1 MNAKEYNIVVTVVCK
16 LKIKTE
22 PQLSDQTKM
31 PISQQHG
38 ADVRGTLHIS
48 VPHKAASVHLLI
60 FLKTKPKQTLK
71 TKPTFFYIN
80 NKNLVTKIIKPNLD
94 SLYSLKTPIIPS

>member
-38 ADVRGTLHIS
+38 ARRESNSAYLRSSQSCQCPSTYISKNQTKTNPKNKTNLFLH
-48 VPHKAASVHLLI
+48 
-60 FLKTKPKQTLK
+60 
-71 TKPTFFYIN
+71 
-80 NKNLVTKIIKPNLD
+80 
-94 SLYSLKTPIIPS
+94 